1 MLYIANP
8 NLGEATACDMIR
20 FWKLLRRF
28 GKCFGPATAVMAK
41 CDGKWD
47 LATESDDEKQHLTE
61 PTDAETAV

>member
-1 MLYIANP
+1 
-8 NLGEATACDMIR
+8 MIR